1 MKSKGKLPATPRYH
15 VMFPIETIT
24 NASLYAKTEVL
35 LISIFLFDENAFDAT
50 RFLFGCDIES
60 VVWHEGWLSIMDELS
75 EGDLVETSLNADSTI
90 ENGNG
95 SILQGSR
102 NNTMIHFAGRVLK
115 KLGNC
120 NKAKEAYI
128 ERTAKCDPPLLQNE
142 LDLIWS
148 SAIKFYEKFSS
159 QVGYVD
165 PSEYN
170 DKSNTSALKPEDYSD
185 IGEARVLSRECF
197 GKLRFTS
204 ATDYITFQGDRWHE
218 DKQKALG
225 TVEEFMDQH
234 LADANEAVSV
244 AEEAL
249 IAIEMSEADVKGR
262 SKDLAKKISIDKL
275 GLLYALTGSDTYKK
289 FIMKYRNYRS
299 IFGIE
304 YNPFLLLWA
313 GG

>member
-1 MKSKGKLPATPRYH
+1 
-15 VMFPIETIT
+15 
-24 NASLYAKTEVL
+24 
-35 LISIFLFDENAFDAT
+35 
-50 RFLFGCDIES
+50 
-60 VVWHEGWLSIMDELS
+60 MDDLS
-75 EGDLVETSLNADSTI
+75 EGDLVETSLNDDSTI
-90 ENGNG
+90 ENGNR
-95 SILQGSR
+95 SILQDSH
-102 NNTMIHFAGRVLK
+102 NNTMSYFAGRVLK

-128 ERTAKCDPPLLQNE
+128 ERAAKSDPPLLQNE

-148 SAIKFYEKFSS
+148 SAIKFYEKVSS
-159 QVGYVD
+159 QDSYVD

-170 DKSNTSALKPEDYSD
+170 DDFNTSALKPEDYSD
-185 IGEARVLSRECF
+185 IGEASVLSRECF
-197 GKLRFTS
+197 GKLHFTS

-225 TVEEFMDQH
+225 TVEEFMDQQ

-249 IAIEMSEADVKGR
+249 IAIGMSEVDVKGR

-299 IFGIE
+299 LFGIE
-304 YNPFLLLWA
+304 YNPFLLSWA